1 MLELVVLV
9 VLDVELVV
17 LLVLIVVLVVEVV
30 VVLEDVLD
38 VVAPPPPPSTYIVIV
53 NVSQLSDI
61 FTPHQGTHSRALE
74 LAMSDVLDNK
84 CPRRSSH

>member
-9 VLDVELVV
+9 VLDVELLV
-17 LLVLIVVLVVEVV
+17 LVVLIVVLVVEVV

-38 VVAPPPPPSTYIVIV
+38 VVAPPPPSSRIVIV